1 MPRFIPGIA
10 AGALADIFLE
20 DNERVTKSTD
30 ETLNTLAQL
39 VVEGVKKRRKK
50 LDSVEESMSRLEALG
65 FKRPVA
71 ASIAR
76 GGLYAVNDA
85 VTAAGK
91 ARDFGE
97 DVNSYYVTQAKYN
110 PDEFADYTRAE
121 MAEAI
126 VPVSNIKESADI
138 LTKGKRI
145 NTDRVNEAVGKYVGA
160 TPEASSIDVPVFA
173 QDVSKMGSGISRIQ
187 DRNTA
192 GNYLKKLI
200 HRRAEREGT
209 TKSGMDITTS
219 STGQTIGAI
228 SNDKTYG
235 EWIAKTLPDILAR
248 EKEGLNKTDRL
259 LLDQAAKVYMID
271 NAPKQ
276 EGANDTNANRFAD
289 TSSKVIPRAERP
301 RDPNKVKTVI
311 LEGLDA
317 GESFENL
324 KAEAVNDGVSADLF
338 EQLYTEITGQSAYHR
353 KLYGP
358 RVYTP
363 PKVQ

>member
-39 VVEGVKKRRKK
+39 VIEGVKKRRKK

-85 VTAAGK
+85 VTAAGTAK
-91 ARDFGE
+91 DAGE
-97 DVNSYYVTQAKYN
+97 DVNSYYVTQAKYS
-110 PDEFADYTRAE
+110 PDEFANYTRAE

-145 NTDRVNEAVGKYVGA
+145 NTQRVNEAVGKYVGA

-173 QDVSKMGSGISRIQ
+173 QDVSKMGGGKFSITASSAASTFLDKMVRQAKAGAAEADSGLKVAAYDSSGRAIYTMANRETYSKW
-187 DRNTA
+187 
-192 GNYLKKLI
+192 LKKTIPQLI
-200 HRRAEREGT
+200 ESKKDTIKPRDFALLESAGTSYLTDELGSLSIGKDNPFSSSKAKPKDGSITIEITPEAEKINVVTDQLRKGSTPEVI
-209 TKSGMDITTS
+209 KSQIKSVYPNLSDDRI
-219 STGQTIGAI
+219 
-228 SNDKTYG
+228 N
-235 EWIAKTLPDILAR
+235 TLIEEAQKQIDR
-248 EKEGLNKTDRL
+248 EK
-259 LLDQAAKVYMID
+259 
-271 NAPKQ
+271 
-276 EGANDTNANRFAD
+276 
-289 TSSKVIPRAERP
+289 
-301 RDPNKVKTVI
+301 
-311 LEGLDA
+311 
-317 GESFENL
+317 
-324 KAEAVNDGVSADLF
+324 
-338 EQLYTEITGQSAYHR
+338 ITRRGR
-353 KLYGP
+353 
-358 RVYTP
+358 R
-363 PKVQ
+363 

>member
-39 VVEGVKKRRKK
+39 VIEGVKKRRKK

-97 DVNSYYVTQAKYN
+97 DVNSYYVTQAKYS
-110 PDEFADYTRAE
+110 PDEFANYTRAE

-145 NTDRVNEAVGKYVGA
+145 NTERVNEAVGKYVGA

-173 QDVSKMGSGISRIQ
+173 QDVSKMGGGKFSLTASSAAATFLDKMVRQAKAGAAEADSGLSVKGYDSSGRAIYGMANRE
-187 DRNTA
+187 TYA
-192 GNYLKKLI
+192 KWLKKTIPQLI
-200 HRRAEREGT
+200 KSKKDTLKTRDFALLESAGT
-209 TKSGMDITTS
+209 AYLTDELGSLSIDKDNPFSLDKAIPKDKS
-219 STGQTIGAI
+219 
-228 SNDKTYG
+228 
-235 EWIAKTLPDILAR
+235 L
-248 EKEGLNKTDRL
+248 
-259 LLDQAAKVYMID
+259 
-271 NAPKQ
+271 
-276 EGANDTNANRFAD
+276 
-289 TSSKVIPRAERP
+289 
-301 RDPNKVKTVI
+301 TV
-311 LEGLDA
+311 
-317 GESFENL
+317 
-324 KAEAVNDGVSADLF
+324 
-338 EQLYTEITGQSAYHR
+338 EITPEDQKINRIANQLRKGSTPETIKNQIKSLYPQLPEDRINTLIEEGQKR
-353 KLYGP
+353 INMEKFPDYGAP
-358 RVYTP
+358 NVG
-363 PKVQ
+363 

>member
-1 MPRFIPGIA
+1 MALNMGIA

-39 VVEGVKKRRKK
+39 VISEDQKRKK
-50 LDSVEESMSRLEALG
+50 KLVNVEEQMSRLEALG

-110 PDEFADYTRAE
+110 SDEFADYTRAE

-126 VPVSNIKESADI
+126 VPVSNIKGSADI

-173 QDVSKMGSGISRIQ
+173 QDVSKMGGGKLDFTAQRNAALNFRRIIT
-187 DRNTA
+187 DRANIQ
-192 GNYLKKLI
+192 GK
-200 HRRAEREGT
+200 E
-209 TKSGMDITTS
+209 KSGLTLGFDASGNRTFMINNPQQY
-219 STGQTIGAI
+219 ST
-228 SNDKTYG
+228 
-235 EWIAKTLPDILAR
+235 WIKSQIPDIIKLQEKRLPPR
-248 EKEGLNKTDRL
+248 EMEAFNAHIELITSDLEDVKTDDDPFSL
-259 LLDQAAKVYMID
+259 GKAK
-271 NAPKQ
+271 
-276 EGANDTNANRFAD
+276 
-289 TSSKVIPRAERP
+289 SKS
-301 RDPNKVKTVI
+301 KGLTV
-311 LEGLDA
+311 
-317 GESFENL
+317 
-324 KAEAVNDGVSADLF
+324 
-338 EQLYTEITGQSAYHR
+338 EITPEDQKINVIADQLRKGSTPETIKNQIQSLYPELKEDRINTLIEEGQ
-353 KLYGP
+353 KQINMEKFPDYGAP
-358 RVYTP
+358 NVG
-363 PKVQ
+363 

>member
-30 ETLNTLAQL
+30 ETLNALAQL
-39 VVEGVKKRRKK
+39 VIEGVKKRRKK
-50 LDSVEESMSRLEALG
+50 LDSVEESMSRLEALN
-65 FKRPVA
+65 FSRPVA

-91 ARDFGE
+91 ARELGE

-160 TPEASSIDVPVFA
+160 TPEASSINIPVFA
-173 QDVSKMGSGISRIQ
+173 QDVSKMGGGISRIQ
-187 DRNTA
+187 DRNAA

-200 HRRAEREGT
+200 HRRAEREGA

-219 STGQTIGAI
+219 STGQTVGAI
-228 SNDKTYG
+228 SNPTKYG
-235 EWIAKTLPDILAR
+235 EWIAKTLPDILET
-248 EKEGLNKTDRL
+248 EKEGLNRTDRL

-276 EGANDTNANRFAD
+276 EGDTNTNRFAD
-289 TSSKVIPRAERP
+289 TSSKAIPRTERP
-301 RDPNKVKTVI
+301 RDPNKVKTAI

-358 RVYTP
+358 RIYTP